1 MKRKNFIKNWY
12 LLFIFIFLILI
23 GVISHYL
30 QWKFMDNLYTVLD
43 ASSGVAIAFFAG
55 FGFYEYVKSK
65 DKKEQYL
72 KEMATLKSLDSNNG
86 AIVIRFGSHAS
97 IDELHD
103 FAKSVVEDT
112 NFIMIKEF
120 PSEIEQTD
128 IVELEEFLDEC
139 KAKLSDVETIE
150 IIYAGL
156 VIGYAVVG
164 DALSNWKPLNYYH
177 YNGQYELWYSD
188 QKHRLKRVE
197 EFKNIH
203 ENMEMKKLNPF
214 K

>member
-1 MKRKNFIKNWY
+1 MKIRNFIKTWY
-12 LLFIFIFLILI
+12 LLFIFIFLILLGI
-23 GVISHYL
+23 VSHYL
-30 QWKFMDNLYTVLD
+30 KWKVIDNFYTVLD
-43 ASSGVAIAFFAG
+43 ASSGVAIAIFAG

-72 KEMATLKSLDSNNG
+72 KEMATLRSLNSKNG

-103 FAKSVVEDT
+103 FAKKVVDDDH
-112 NFIMIKEF
+112 FIMIKEF

-139 KAKLSDVETIE
+139 KAKLSEVETVE

-177 YNGQYELWYSD
+177 YNGQYEHWYSD
-188 QKHRLKRVE
+188 QKHRHKRVE
-197 EFKNIH
+197 EFKNIQ
-203 ENMEMKKLNPF
+203 ENMEMKKLH
-214 K
+214 